1 MADLARD
8 TASLRSSDPDTQV
21 GCVAVLRDGT
31 VLADANRLPDGVE
44 ALPER
49 LVRPEK
55 YRWIRHAE
63 DMVVSGATEA
73 GLSLEGAEVFLTW
86 FPCHDCATKLANA
99 GIRTLHGTEPDL
111 TMSRWGEEFSSEE
124 RRVGKEG
131 VRTCRYR
138 WSR

>member
-1 MADLARD
+1 MVAISSLAELGVSRDDVDYHRRMAALARD

-44 ALPER
+44 PLPER

-63 DMVVSGATEA
+63 DMVVTGAADA
-73 GLSLEGAEVFLTW
+73 GLSMEDAEVFITW
-86 FPCHDCATKLANA
+86 FPFHGCATKLANV
-99 GIRTLHGTEPDL
+99 GIRDRKSTRLNYSH
-111 TMSRWGEEFSSEE
+111 
-124 RRVGKEG
+124 
-131 VRTCRYR
+131 
-138 WSR
+138 

>member
-1 MADLARD
+1 MVAIASLADRGVSRDDVDYHRRMAALARD

-44 ALPER
+44 PLPER

-63 DMVVSGATEA
+63 DMVVTGAADA
-73 GLSLEGAEVFLTW
+73 GLDRKGGVSGKGVY
-86 FPCHDCATKLANA
+86 
-99 GIRTLHGTEPDL
+99 G
-111 TMSRWGEEFSSEE
+111 
-124 RRVGKEG
+124 RV
-131 VRTCRYR
+131 
-138 WSR
+138 